1 MADIADLIAEILD
14 TPKLKNTA
22 EKLREEY
29 RDEPI
34 LRTAAQ
40 MVKQLPQ
47 PLADAK
53 KIALSPSKYNY
64 NFQELFY
71 RQGMFL
77 ADFTDDCTERAMF
90 TRYYPTYHD
99 MTNKQ
104 LRTYFTW
111 RTNVRRGIVEKTSAS
126 YAMVYCYEL
135 LNQISPTFKKNFAVL
150 QKKR

>member
-53 KIALSPSKYNY
+53 KIALSPSQN
-64 NFQELFY
+64 
-71 RQGMFL
+71 RTFL
-77 ADFTDDCTERAMF
+77 PHGGNA
-90 TRYYPTYHD
+90 
-99 MTNKQ
+99 
-104 LRTYFTW
+104 
-111 RTNVRRGIVEKTSAS
+111 IVAN
-126 YAMVYCYEL
+126 L
-135 LNQISPTFKKNFAVL
+135 L
-150 QKKR
+150 